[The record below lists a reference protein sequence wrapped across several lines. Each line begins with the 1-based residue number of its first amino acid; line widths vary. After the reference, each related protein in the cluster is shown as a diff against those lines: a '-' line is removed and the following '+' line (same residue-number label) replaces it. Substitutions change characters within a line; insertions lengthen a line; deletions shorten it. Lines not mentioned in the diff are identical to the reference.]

1 MNDKI
6 YQLTYKAQKGF
17 VYDVNT
23 FEKIGEFTF
32 ASKEG
37 WGLTNNGELL
47 IMSDGTSKI
56 SYIDPENFKVVKS
69 IEVSFPDGFV
79 NNLNELEYV
88 DGVIYANIWTSEKI
102 VKFDAE
108 TGKVMAFIN
117 MNGLLTNF
125 NAQRVD
131 VLNGIAYH
139 PDEQLFYVTGKWW
152 PRVFKVVFE

>member
-1 MNDKI
+1 
-6 YQLTYKAQKGF
+6 
-17 VYDVNT
+17 
-23 FEKIGEFTF
+23 
-32 ASKEG
+32 
-37 WGLTNNGELL
+37 
-47 IMSDGTSKI
+47 
-56 SYIDPENFKVVKS
+56 
-69 IEVSFPDGFV
+69 SFPDGFV

-88 DGVIYANIWTSEKI
+88 DGVIYANIWTSENI

-108 TGKVMAFIN
+108 TGKVLAFIN
-117 MNGLLTNF
+117 MSGLLSNF